1 MSRPRIIIADTDV
14 NYILSLQVKFI
25 EEFFEK
31 VDLEIITNEDY
42 FNDLFSVPQKADILV
57 VSEDLYSLS
66 LQKHSLAKVFL
77 MTEQYEEEQTADLNI
92 TRIFK
97 YTSIKEI
104 FNEILGKSANVL
116 HIENDTKQEP
126 QIIVVTSASGGVGKT
141 TVAMGIS
148 VGLTKNY
155 KKVLYIN
162 AEQLQTYQYL
172 MQNKSSISSIDV
184 YRKLM
189 SVKENIYSEIKHLIR
204 TEVFSYVPPF
214 KSALMSIGIPV
225 NIFSTLA
232 AEAKKSGDFDFIVID
247 TDSVFDDKKAE
258 LLNRADKVVF
268 VTKQNRMSVLS
279 TNLLVSN
286 INGSNS
292 DKYSYICNDFDVE
305 TENSLISPECSLKY
319 SINEYIE
326 HIPHYDQLKC
336 ADLVNCTSFL
346 KIIYLF
352 I

>member
-14 NYILSLQVKFI
+14 NYILSLQIKFI

-31 VDLEIITNEDY
+31 VDLEIITDADY

-92 TRIFK
+92 NRIFK

-148 VGLTKNY
+148 AGLTKNY

-189 SVKENIYSEIKHLIR
+189 SVKENIYNEIKHLIR

-214 KSALMSIGIPV
+214 KSALMSIGIPSD
-225 NIFSTLA
+225 IFSTLA
-232 AEAKKSGDFDFIVID
+232 AEVKKSGDFDFVVVD

-258 LLNRADKVVF
+258 LLNIADKVIF
-268 VTKQNRMSVLS
+268 VTKQNRMSVLA
-279 TNLLVSN
+279 TDLLVSN

-292 DKYSYICNDFDVE
+292 DKYSYICNDFDAE

-336 ADLVNCTSFL
+336 ADFANCTSFQ